1 MSDHPGAQDVLG
13 GAKLC
18 SRCQQRLPLNSF
30 TPNPAVLERLGLLV
44 QKVPGRVICAPGGEA
59 KDFDP
64 VTSLLIHHWRSARR

>member
-30 TPNPAVLERLGLLV
+30 TPNPRFSSGWDSWCRGCRAELSARLG
-44 QKVPGRVICAPGGEA
+44 A
-59 KDFDP
+59 KRKFDP